1 MLADTVD
8 IPVALHLDHCNDIEV
23 IKRCIDAG
31 WTSVMFDGSA
41 MPFQQNLA
49 KSLEVYKLTE
59 AAGIGL
65 EAEMGAI
72 GGVEDDKFVAEDKAL
87 LANFDECVAF
97 CKEMPKLAVFAPA
110 IGTAHGFYKGVP
122 KIAYDLLKKITAA
135 IDIPIALHGG
145 TGLSQEQFDRCIA
158 GGCAKVNIS
167 TMHKHCFID
176 GFVKLKQEKPKL
188 EEPLPFIQSQ
198 YEAMK
203 ADVMDMVRAFE
214 SAGKAPVGDSGH
226 GRAMTA
232 AGMQALI
239 FDCDGVL
246 VDTERDGHRVAFNK
260 AFADLGIDTEWSVE
274 RYGELLKIAGGK
286 ERMTRAFRR
295 NALAGRR
302 RRPRRRS
309 SRSCMSARPRSSW
322 N

>member
-1 MLADTVD
+1 
-8 IPVALHLDHCNDIEV
+8 
-23 IKRCIDAG
+23 
-31 WTSVMFDGSA
+31 MFDGSA
-41 MPFQQNLA
+41 LPFQQNLA

-87 LANFDECVAF
+87 LANFDECIAF

-110 IGTAHGFYKGVP
+110 IGTAHGFYKGEP

-145 TGLSQEQFDRCIA
+145 TGLTQEQFDRCIA

-203 ADVMDMVRAFE
+203 ADVMDMVRAFK
-214 SAGKAPVGDSGH
+214 SAGKAPAAKA
-226 GRAMTA
+226 AMA
-232 AGMQALI
+232 AQ
-239 FDCDGVL
+239 
-246 VDTERDGHRVAFNK
+246 
-260 AFADLGIDTEWSVE
+260 
-274 RYGELLKIAGGK
+274 
-286 ERMTRAFRR
+286 
-295 NALAGRR
+295 
-302 RRPRRRS
+302 
-309 SRSCMSARPRSSW
+309 
-322 N
+322 